1 MHFPTRQQR
10 GGGDTVHRWV
20 LKLEALRHRSSIQE
34 ACFSLIPTLAVVR
47 GKGIEAGESEDMG
60 EEDTIEWS
68 KPRSSC
74 DRNKN

>member
-1 MHFPTRQQR
+1 M
-10 GGGDTVHRWV
+10 HRWV

-47 GKGIEAGESEDMG
+47 GEGIEAGESEDMG

-68 KPRSSC
+68 KLRSSC